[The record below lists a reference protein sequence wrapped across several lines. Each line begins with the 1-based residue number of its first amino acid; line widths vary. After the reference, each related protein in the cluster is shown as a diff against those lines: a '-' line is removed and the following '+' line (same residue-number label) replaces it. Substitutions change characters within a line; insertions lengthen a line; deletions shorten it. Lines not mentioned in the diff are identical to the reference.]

1 MKLFRYKN
9 FIKESK
15 EDIDSICK
23 KFGIENYTINEDSTI
38 DVDGDVNLH
47 EKGLTKLPLKF
58 GKVSGHFNCISNQL
72 KSLEGSPLSVGGG
85 FYCQYNQLESLSG
98 APLSVGGYFDC
109 GDNQLI
115 SLEGAPLSVGGG
127 FYCRDNQLISL
138 EGSPL
143 SVGGDFSC
151 SFNQLISLEGISG
164 RISGGIYCSNN
175 QLRDVKGVKDGWLGE
190 FSVYRNPVHEIFKLF
205 PYEKWDEV
213 IEILNEYEVIRDNGN
228 LIILQRLEQVFLD
241 LGLEVPEIEEI
252 KGYKIRF

>member
-23 KFGIENYTINEDSTI
+23 KFGIKNYTINEDSV
-38 DVDGDVNLH
+38 DVDGDVDLRN
-47 EKGLTKLPLKF
+47 KGLTKIPLKF
-58 GKVSGHFNCISNQL
+58 GKVSGDFS
-72 KSLEGSPLSVGGG
+72 
-85 FYCQYNQLESLSG
+85 
-98 APLSVGGYFDC
+98 
-109 GDNQLI
+109 
-115 SLEGAPLSVGGG
+115 
-127 FYCRDNQLISL
+127 CRDNQLISL

-143 SVGGDFSC
+143 SVGGHFDC
-151 SFNQLISLEGISG
+151 SFNQLKSLEGAPLSVGGDFSCYSNELKSLDGISG
-164 RISGGIYCSNN
+164 RISGGIYCYSN

-213 IEILNEYEVIRDNGN
+213 IEILNEYEVIRDDGN

>member
-23 KFGIENYTINEDSTI
+23 KFGIKNYTINEDSTI
-38 DVDGDVNLH
+38 DVDGNVNLYR
-47 EKGLTKLPLKF
+47 KGLTKLPLKF
-58 GKVSGHFNCISNQL
+58 GKVSGDFSC
-72 KSLEGSPLSVGGG
+72 
-85 FYCQYNQLESLSG
+85 YN
-98 APLSVGGYFDC
+98 
-109 GDNQLI
+109 
-115 SLEGAPLSVGGG
+115 
-127 FYCRDNQLISL
+127 NQLISL

-143 SVGGDFSC
+143 SVGGNFSCGYNQLKSLSGAPLSVGGDFSC
-151 SFNQLISLEGISG
+151 YSNELKSLDGISG
-164 RISGGIYCSNN
+164 RISGGIYCYSN

-228 LIILQRLEQVFLD
+228 LIILQRLEQVFLE

-252 KGYKIRF
+252 KGYKIHF

>member
-23 KFGIENYTINEDSTI
+23 KFGIKNYTINEDSTI
-38 DVDGDVNLH
+38 DVDGNVNLYR
-47 EKGLTKLPLKF
+47 KGLTKLPLKF
-58 GKVSGHFNCISNQL
+58 GKVSGDFSC
-72 KSLEGSPLSVGGG
+72 
-85 FYCQYNQLESLSG
+85 YN
-98 APLSVGGYFDC
+98 
-109 GDNQLI
+109 
-115 SLEGAPLSVGGG
+115 
-127 FYCRDNQLISL
+127 NQLISL

-143 SVGGDFSC
+143 SVGGNFSCGYNQLKSLSGAPLSVGGDFSC
-151 SFNQLISLEGISG
+151 YSNELKSLDGISG
-164 RISGGIYCSNN
+164 RISGGIYCYSN

>member
-1 MKLFRYKN
+1 MKLFRYEN

-23 KFGIENYTINEDSTI
+23 KFGIRNYTINEDSTV
-38 DVDGDVNLH
+38 DVDWDVNLYD
-47 EKGLTKLPLKF
+47 KGLTKIPLKF
-58 GKVSGHFNCISNQL
+58 GEVSGYFSCGDNQLISLEGSPLSVGGYFNCISNQL

-85 FYCQYNQLESLSG
+85 FYCSYNKLKSL
-98 APLSVGGYFDC
+98 D
-109 GDNQLI
+109 
-115 SLEGAPLSVGGG
+115 
-127 FYCRDNQLISL
+127 
-138 EGSPL
+138 
-143 SVGGDFSC
+143 
-151 SFNQLISLEGISG
+151 GISG
-164 RISGGIYCSNN
+164 RISGGIYCYSN

-252 KGYKIRF
+252 KGYKIHF